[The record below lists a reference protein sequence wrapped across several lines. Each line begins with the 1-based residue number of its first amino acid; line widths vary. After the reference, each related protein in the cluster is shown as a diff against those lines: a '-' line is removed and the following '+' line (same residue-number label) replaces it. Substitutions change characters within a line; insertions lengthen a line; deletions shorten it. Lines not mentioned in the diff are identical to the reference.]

1 MSGSRGEGGGE
12 MDREAGLAGGEAV
25 PQVGSLISRAG
36 GRESGVVED
45 VSAGM

>member
-25 PQVGSLISRAG
+25 PQVGSLISRPEG
-36 GRESGVVED
+36 GG
-45 VSAGM
+45 

>member
-25 PQVGSLISRAG
+25 PQVGSLISRPVG
-36 GRESGVVED
+36 GG
-45 VSAGM
+45 